1 VRNALNAAARA
12 MREEP
17 TDQERA
23 GGACAKMWALR
34 KSDSTHWGLSAGIF
48 ERCNAV
54 EGAIITGAAAL

>member
-17 TDQERA
+17 TDQEPA
-23 GGACAKMWALR
+23 GGACAKMCAPR
-34 KSDSTHWGLSAGIF
+34 KIDSTQWGLNNEIF

-54 EGAIITGAAAL
+54 VGAIITGAAAL